1 MKPYGAI
8 DRTTLGNE
16 DVLGK
21 MLRNIKRS
29 TSWRRDINAYLRG
42 KARQRVKKELRKLQ
56 EDLCA
61 SQASAEHS

>member
-1 MKPYGAI
+1 MRCYGAI

-21 MLRNIKRS
+21 MLRHIKRS

-42 KARQRVKKELRKLQ
+42 KARQHSKKLLREMQ
-56 EDLCA
+56 NEEET
-61 SQASAEHS
+61 Q